1 MTSAN
6 NRYDGGAGGKLRKKR
21 YEIERLTTYRYEID
35 EGDKANIS
43 KNSLVLRL
51 KASKSSPLNKYA
63 EERKNLHAVIS
74 IPRAFQEDV
83 ASLVELAKAR
93 SRGRTTM
100 YRMARSPYYRGPS
113 LQ

>member
-1 MTSAN
+1 
-6 NRYDGGAGGKLRKKR
+6 
-21 YEIERLTTYRYEID
+21 
-35 EGDKANIS
+35 
-43 KNSLVLRL
+43 
-51 KASKSSPLNKYA
+51 
-63 EERKNLHAVIS
+63 EERENLHAVTS

>member
-1 MTSAN
+1 M
-6 NRYDGGAGGKLRKKR
+6 LKKKTFTR
-21 YEIERLTTYRYEID
+21 YEIEHLTTYRYEID

-51 KASKSSPLNKYA
+51 KALKSGPLNKHA
-63 EERKNLHAVIS
+63 EERENLHALIS
-74 IPRAFQEDV
+74 IPRAFPENV
-83 ASLVELAKAR
+83 ASPVELARAR

-113 LQ
+113 TLSKK